1 MEKYHAI
8 SGLDLD
14 IGGDLGESSVPSPRG
29 TKWIAD
35 PFNSEMVFSIKHL
48 QLMEIKGNLKDFS
61 VTAYGT
67 APDFKDL
74 NVLVEMKPESLD
86 TGNPEQDKEVLK
98 LFRTDKFPL
107 IRFESNEVEWKHF
120 NEFLLYG
127 ELTIKGITQPITLE
141 GKMEEYEEQDPMGL
155 SRAKFT
161 IEGDINRKLFR
172 LVWENENVVKV
183 LSNNVKLK
191 GRIELTPPRLLDIY
205 RKMNIPVK

>member
-1 MEKYHAI
+1 MTMKKYHTI
-8 SGLDLD
+8 SGLD
-14 IGGDLGESSVPSPRG
+14 IGGDVGEGGFPSPKG
-29 TKWIAD
+29 DKWIAD
-35 PFNSEMVFSIKHL
+35 PFNSEMAFSIKHL
-48 QLMEIKGNLKDFS
+48 QLMEIKGNLKEFS

-74 NVLVEMKPESLD
+74 NVVVEMKPESLD

-98 LFRTDKFPL
+98 LFQTEKFPL

-127 ELTIKGITQPITLE
+127 ELSIKGITQPITLE

-155 SRAKFT
+155 SRAKFS